1 MGSRARKSSIDAICS
16 PLLPLPLSIGSS
28 REIWFAFPEGNR
40 GNERFSSKGGVEY
53 HDLPPYS
60 NSRYPFSLSRHK
72 TLTLQRAW
80 FYEVTEYDS
89 MLRILPP
96 PSFFLRRYAYVL
108 RVCLFALFVLIFSFQ
123 IRYSPD
129 EKRNSKRKDGE
140 GKHGW
145 SGSLK
150 TTTTVCT
157 TATYKEFWLSVKQ
170 STYLWS
176 CFSNFVI
183 ISGARNTRR
192 TRTIR
197 ATQTSM
203 FMHRCSRCSSLEYMS
218 ANLCTYLSTYH
229 NQHSIF

>member
-129 EKRNSKRKDGE
+129 EKQQTERWRRKTRLKRFVENNDDRLHNCNVQGVLAIGEAVYLPLVVFLQLRNYLRSSKHEEDSYDKS
-140 GKHGW
+140 H
-145 SGSLK
+145 
-150 TTTTVCT
+150 T
-157 TATYKEFWLSVKQ
+157 
-170 STYLWS
+170 
-176 CFSNFVI
+176 
-183 ISGARNTRR
+183 
-192 TRTIR
+192 
-197 ATQTSM
+197 
-203 FMHRCSRCSSLEYMS
+203 
-218 ANLCTYLSTYH
+218 NLYVYA
-229 NQHSIF
+229 